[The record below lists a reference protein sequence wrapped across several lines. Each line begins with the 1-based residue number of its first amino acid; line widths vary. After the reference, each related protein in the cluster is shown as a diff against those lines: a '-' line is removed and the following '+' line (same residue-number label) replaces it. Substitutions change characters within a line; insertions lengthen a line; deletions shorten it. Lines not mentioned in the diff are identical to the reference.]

1 MSSNKIRAIF
11 TVAAFIVGAG
21 FNVCGAEEARVGPS
35 VDFSHGDLKV
45 SENKRFIVHS
55 DGTPFF
61 YLGGTAWGMM
71 HVRNLIES
79 RPFISRVPDQ
89 SLIAGDPGGGA
100 EHIRGTR
107 GEDYAFIYLPYGQ
120 SVKAALGKISGVQVK
135 AWSFDPRTGQAQL
148 IGQFE
153 NKGTHEF
160 DPPGE
165 KNRGNDWVLV
175 LDDASKQFH
184 KAGSR

>member
-61 YLGGTAWGMM
+61 YLGDTAWGMM

-89 SLIAGDPGGGA
+89 SD
-100 EHIRGTR
+100 RKSTR
-107 GEDYAFIYLPYGQ
+107 LNSSHGY
-120 SVKAALGKISGVQVK
+120 ISY
-135 AWSFDPRTGQAQL
+135 
-148 IGQFE
+148 
-153 NKGTHEF
+153 
-160 DPPGE
+160 
-165 KNRGNDWVLV
+165 
-175 LDDASKQFH
+175 
-184 KAGSR
+184 